1 MTKKLIRNSASEEEQ
16 DVPGGGA
23 VEASEARMVHVRP
36 GRLPSTETSLAL
48 SIDRPRAEDP
58 RIALPRIALPR
69 TALPQTALPGP
80 LCPIPHTDV
89 WIPIPP

>member
-1 MTKKLIRNSASEEEQ
+1 MLLLRAHDKVPFVSVSLTWQVCVPSSTFGSARLGS
-16 DVPGGGA
+16 
-23 VEASEARMVHVRP
+23 ARLGYPLERSAPAGTLRP
-36 GRLPSTETSLAL
+36 
-48 SIDRPRAEDP
+48 PRRAWT
-58 RIALPRIALPR
+58 ALPR